1 MDKKARLD
9 LIRRGTVEILTD
21 ADLEKLLDE
30 KKQISAYIGRATTGP
45 LHLGHLIAI
54 GKILDLQK
62 ADVTVKILLAD
73 IHAALDDLKSRWE
86 DLSKRAE
93 YTRKCIELAFDWQ
106 KKPIFVSGSDFETS
120 REYSMDILKMSTIS
134 TVDRAMRAASEVTRM
149 KNPKVSELIYPIMQS
164 LDEEYL
170 GVDIQLGGR
179 DQRHIFA
186 FAREYLPELGYR
198 KRVEIMTPLVAGL
211 QGPGSKMSSSIPE
224 SHIKVYD
231 SEESIRRK
239 IARAYCPEGVV
250 EENPILQM
258 AQFLVFPVQSSMTI
272 ERQEKFGGRL
282 VLNSYAELEAAFRE
296 KKLHPA
302 DLKASIA
309 DILIKRLKPAHEYFD
324 KNKDILRELGP
335 EFLP

>member
-1 MDKKARLD
+1 MDKKERLD

-54 GKILDLQK
+54 SKVLDLQK
-62 ADVTVKILLAD
+62 AGVTVKILLAD

>member
-1 MDKKARLD
+1 MDKKERLD

-54 GKILDLQK
+54 SKVLDLQK
-62 ADVTVKILLAD
+62 AGVTVKILLAD

-86 DLSKRAE
+86 DLSRRAE

-106 KKPIFVSGSDFETS
+106 KKPIFVRGSDFETS

-179 DQRHIFA
+179 DQRHIFT

-198 KRVEIMTPLVAGL
+198 KRVEIMTPLVASL
-211 QGPGSKMSSSIPE
+211 QGPGSKMSSSMPE

-250 EENPILQM
+250 EENSILQM

-282 VLNSYAELEAAFRE
+282 VLNSYAELEAVFRE

-324 KNKDILRELGP
+324 KNKDILRELGS